1 MWLNKNPTKN
11 GYTWC
16 DAENSP
22 KSRIDY
28 IFVRND
34 SIDYVKNIV
43 VRKLPGTHNKNTRL
57 SDHRLIK
64 CNLNFSNL
72 ERGKGY
78 WKLNISHLENED
90 YKRGILELFK
100 NINDLLDPIS
110 KWETFKIK
118 VRDYSINYARQSKN
132 NVKHRLK
139 LIEERIDDI
148 ENLPSGDIDMNEK
161 RKLEKELDF
170 MYNEIAKGAQ
180 IRSKAKWI
188 NGGERNTKFF

>member
-1 MWLNKNPTKN
+1 M
-11 GYTWC
+11 
-16 DAENSP
+16 
-22 KSRIDY
+22 
-28 IFVRND
+28 
-34 SIDYVKNIV
+34 
-43 VRKLPGTHNKNTRL
+43 
-57 SDHRLIK
+57 
-64 CNLNFSNL
+64 

-78 WKLNISHLENED
+78 WKLNISRIENED

-100 NINDLLDPIS
+100 NINDSLDPIS

-161 RKLEKELDF
+161 RKLEKELDY

-188 NGGERNTKFF
+188 NEGERNTFFFRFGKETSSSQYNIRIKNR